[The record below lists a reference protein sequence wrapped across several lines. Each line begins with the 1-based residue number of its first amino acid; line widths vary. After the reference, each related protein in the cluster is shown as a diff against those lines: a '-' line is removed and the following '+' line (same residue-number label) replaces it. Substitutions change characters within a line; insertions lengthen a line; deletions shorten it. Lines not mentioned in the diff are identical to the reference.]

1 MSNNHISGH
10 ERELESRVATL
21 GELLHSMERSI
32 VEQSSRLEEALEM
45 AQHSSR
51 TKSEFLSALSHEIR
65 TPMNA
70 VTGMADLLADT
81 ELAPQQRQYLDILV
95 ANGNTLVDLV
105 NSILDLARMESG
117 RLQLENAQ
125 FDLTD
130 LIDRT
135 MSTFAVR
142 AHRRHLDLVT
152 RVAPGVPEYL
162 IGDPLRLRQI
172 IVNLVANA
180 VKFTEVGGI
189 VVEVE
194 ATPRTSTSVALTQLS
209 FSVSDTGGGIVR
221 DRFDAICAAFARENS
236 PTSHPTGSGG
246 GGLAIVKRLVDLM
259 HGEITVATETGK
271 GSRFCFAAPFSLP
284 CPAPIPRAM
293 PDLFGHRVLVADHH
307 PVNRMMMRET
317 MAYCRA
323 EVTEAATGAEVLLA
337 IRNAAVINKPYKIIL
352 LDVRMPEA
360 GGLDLIGKI
369 RQEQLPTAA
378 LIPMLY
384 ADDIGQHVA
393 QLRKHQL
400 AAYLIKPITRNG
412 LFRAIARKL
421 AEDHDGSPHDRLGK
435 LAGGS
440 VLPRTGPKARILVAE
455 DATDNRFLI
464 EAYLRTE
471 PCTVTFVQDGEQ
483 AVEKATSNDYDLILM
498 DVQMPKKDGLAAT
511 RAIRQWECEQ
521 GRKPVPILALTA
533 NAFEEDIQRS
543 LQAGCNAHISKP
555 VKKRVILKAIRDIL
569 NPPPSSAVMAK
580 QAATDSR

>member
-1 MSNNHISGH
+1 
-10 ERELESRVATL
+10 
-21 GELLHSMERSI
+21 
-32 VEQSSRLEEALEM
+32 
-45 AQHSSR
+45 
-51 TKSEFLSALSHEIR
+51 
-65 TPMNA
+65 
-70 VTGMADLLADT
+70 
-81 ELAPQQRQYLDILV
+81 
-95 ANGNTLVDLV
+95 
-105 NSILDLARMESG
+105 
-117 RLQLENAQ
+117 
-125 FDLTD
+125 
-130 LIDRT
+130 
-135 MSTFAVR
+135 
-142 AHRRHLDLVT
+142 
-152 RVAPGVPEYL
+152 
-162 IGDPLRLRQI
+162 
-172 IVNLVANA
+172 
-180 VKFTEVGGI
+180 
-189 VVEVE
+189 
-194 ATPRTSTSVALTQLS
+194 
-209 FSVSDTGGGIVR
+209 
-221 DRFDAICAAFARENS
+221 
-236 PTSHPTGSGG
+236 
-246 GGLAIVKRLVDLM
+246 
-259 HGEITVATETGK
+259 
-271 GSRFCFAAPFSLP
+271 
-284 CPAPIPRAM
+284 
-293 PDLFGHRVLVADHH
+293 
-307 PVNRMMMRET
+307 
-317 MAYCRA
+317 
-323 EVTEAATGAEVLLA
+323 
-337 IRNAAVINKPYKIIL
+337 
-352 LDVRMPEA
+352 
-360 GGLDLIGKI
+360 
-369 RQEQLPTAA
+369 
-378 LIPMLY
+378 MLY

-421 AEDHDGSPHDRLGK
+421 AEDHDGSPHDGLGK